1 MKKWTHALAALVL
14 VLASAFHGIARGA
27 DPQGRFAIK
36 GIGTTDCATYVTQA
50 DLRGNN
56 AFMYG
61 GWVYGFLTAT
71 NKWSPDTFDL
81 VSWEDLETLTT
92 YLYGYCRENPE
103 MRFAQ
108 AVFQL
113 SEALHEDRVTEA
125 LTPVEAR
132 VGDDS
137 VVIYPSALTRAQSR
151 LHAVGYLQVDANGV
165 FDENTEAALR
175 SYQKA
180 QGLKETGLPD
190 QATLHR
196 LLRQQ

>member
-1 MKKWTHALAALVL
+1 MNKWSHALAAV
-14 VLASAFHGIARGA
+14 VLASAFHDIARGA

-36 GIGTTDCATYVTQA
+36 GIGTTDCATFVTQA
-50 DLRGNN
+50 NLRGNN

-71 NKWSPDTFDL
+71 NKWTPDTFDL
-81 VSWEDLETLTT
+81 VAWEDLETLTS

-113 SEALHEDRVTEA
+113 SEALYADRVTEA
-125 LTPVEAR
+125 LTPVEAK

-137 VVIYPSALTRAQSR
+137 VVTYPSALKRAQSR
-151 LHAVGYLQVDANGV
+151 LQAAGYAQVDANGV
-165 FDENTEAALR
+165 FDEKTEVALR

-190 QATLHR
+190 QATLYK
-196 LLRQQ
+196 LLRQE